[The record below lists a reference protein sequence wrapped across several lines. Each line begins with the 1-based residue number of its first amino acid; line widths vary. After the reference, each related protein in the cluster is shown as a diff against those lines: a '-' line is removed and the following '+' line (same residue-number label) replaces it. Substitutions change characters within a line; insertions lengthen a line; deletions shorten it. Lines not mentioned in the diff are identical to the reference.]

1 MIARLKGTVIE
12 HDGSTV
18 VVECSG
24 VGYGVTVCPDDQGRL
39 SAGSEAFLYIAEN
52 IKEDSY
58 DLYGFIDK
66 SRKALYLQL
75 TSVNGVGPKAGIS
88 ILSVGNEQQIR
99 KAIAEG
105 DTTYLSRAV
114 GVGKK
119 VAERVVVDLKSKVG
133 LLASDDATS
142 FLQTE
147 GIGDN
152 DEAVQAL
159 MALGYTLADAKSA
172 LSVVDKELSLAQRV
186 SRVLKGSN

>member
-1 MIARLKGTVIE
+1 MISRLKGNIIE
-12 HDGSTV
+12 HDGSMV
-18 VVECSG
+18 VLECAG

-39 SAGSEAFLYIAEN
+39 SMGSEASLYIAEN
-52 IKEDSY
+52 IKEDSH

-66 SRKALYLQL
+66 SRKSLYLQL

-88 ILSVGNEQQIR
+88 ILSVGSEQQIR
-99 KAIAEG
+99 RAVAEG
-105 DTTYLSRAV
+105 DTAYLSRAA

-119 VAERVVVDLKSKVG
+119 VAERVVVDLKSKMG

-142 FLQTE
+142 FLQAE

-159 MALGYTLADAKSA
+159 TALGYTLADAKLA
-172 LSVVDKELSLAQRV
+172 LSTVDKSLTLSERV
-186 SRVLKGSN
+186 SHVLKGTI